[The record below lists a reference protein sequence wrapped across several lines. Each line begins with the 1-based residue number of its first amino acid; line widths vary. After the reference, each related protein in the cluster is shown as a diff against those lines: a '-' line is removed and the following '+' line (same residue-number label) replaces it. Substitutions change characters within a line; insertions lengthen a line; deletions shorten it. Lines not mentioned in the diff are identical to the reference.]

1 MVLVDTSV
9 WVHHFRYGNETLK
22 ALLNADAVLT
32 HPMVLLEISCGTPP
46 NRTETLKS
54 LGFLQQAHSAGFSE
68 VTAFVEREQLFGK
81 GCGLVDLVLLAST
94 LITPGA
100 QLWTRDKRLSE
111 LSSRFGLD
119 YQPLPH

>member
-9 WVHHFRYGNETLK
+9 WVHHFRYGNEALK

-46 NRTETLKS
+46 DRAATLKS
-54 LGFLQQAHSAGFSE
+54 LGFLQQAHSAGFNE
-68 VTAFVEREQLFGK
+68 VAAFVEREQLFGK

-119 YQPLPH
+119 YQPPSH